1 MAALR
6 QTWIYWWH
14 LASLKSLQGAGE
26 RLCKGW
32 GGAMSVL
39 LPPPKKHISH
49 TSWRLPL
56 LQLFSLCSLLLCCI
70 IIRIII
76 FPRPQQHVPEPQ
88 VVPFGVLAGVIVHPK
103 MLSRP

>member
-6 QTWIYWWH
+6 QTWIYRWH
-14 LASLKSLQGAGE
+14 LASLKGLQGAGE

-32 GGAMSVL
+32 GGAMSEL
-39 LPPPKKHISH
+39 LPTPKKHISH

-56 LQLFSLCSLLLCCI
+56 LQLFSLCSLLLYCI
-70 IIRIII
+70 VIIIII

-88 VVPFGVLAGVIVHPK
+88 GVPFGVLAGVTVHPK